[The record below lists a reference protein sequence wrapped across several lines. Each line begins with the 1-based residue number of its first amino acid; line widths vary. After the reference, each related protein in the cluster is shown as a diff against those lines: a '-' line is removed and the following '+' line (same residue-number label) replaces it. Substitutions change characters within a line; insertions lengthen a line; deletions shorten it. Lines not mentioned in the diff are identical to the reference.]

1 MSLGRRVTT
10 AAEQTLARQHFV
22 APVDVLGVIG
32 WLTASH
38 VDRWRKG
45 QADELESC
53 AAVGSGRLLEAV
65 EVLRQWAQ
73 QKGLVP
79 AEVEYVAATR
89 DRRALRFTVDGNE
102 DVELLY
108 RTHWMPAAMPAA
120 ERERMVHKQ
129 SAAPD
134 LVVVEPLKDFTCTS
148 CAQTGSLLVMEDAGP
163 ICMMCA
169 DLDHLVFLP
178 SGDAAL
184 TRRAKKAST
193 LSAVVVR
200 FSRSRKRYERQGLL
214 VQPQA
219 LDLAEEQCL
228 ADQDVRLR
236 RAERDR
242 IRREH
247 GDAQFTEQMEIAIVG
262 LFPGCPPERAATIA
276 RHTSVRGSGRVGR
289 SAAGRA
295 LDDAAVTAAV
305 VASVRHTDTAY
316 DELLMSGVPR
326 ADARDQVRP
335 RIDEILDR
343 WRRGD
348 A

>member
-1 MSLGRRVTT
+1 MTA
-10 AAEQTLARQHFV
+10 AAEQALARQRFV

-32 WLTASH
+32 WLTPSH

-45 QADELESC
+45 RADELESG
-53 AAVGSGRLLEAV
+53 AAVGSDRLLEAV
-65 EVLRQWAQ
+65 DLLRQWAE

-79 AEVEYVAATR
+79 GEVEYVAATR
-89 DRRALRFTVDGNE
+89 DRRALRFTVDGNA

-108 RTHWMPAAMPAA
+108 RTHWMPASMPAA
-120 ERERMVHKQ
+120 EREHMTHKQ

-134 LVVVEPLKDFTCTS
+134 LVVIEPLKDFTCTT
-148 CAQTGSLLVMEDAGP
+148 CAETDSLLVMDEAGP
-163 ICMMCA
+163 ICMTCA
-169 DLDHLVFLP
+169 DMDHLVFLAA
-178 SGDAAL
+178 GDAAL

-214 VQPQA
+214 VEPQA
-219 LDLAEEQCL
+219 LDRAEEQCL

-247 GDAQFTEQMEIAIVG
+247 DDVQFTQQMASAIVR

-276 RHTSVRGSGRVGR
+276 RHTGVRGSGRVGR

-295 LDDAAVTAAV
+295 LDEGAVTAAV
-305 VASVRHTDTAY
+305 VASVRHTDTDY
-316 DELLMSGVPR
+316 DGLLMSGVPR
-326 ADARDQVRP
+326 AVARDRVRP
-335 RIDEILDR
+335 RVDEILDR
-343 WRRGD
+343 WRRRD